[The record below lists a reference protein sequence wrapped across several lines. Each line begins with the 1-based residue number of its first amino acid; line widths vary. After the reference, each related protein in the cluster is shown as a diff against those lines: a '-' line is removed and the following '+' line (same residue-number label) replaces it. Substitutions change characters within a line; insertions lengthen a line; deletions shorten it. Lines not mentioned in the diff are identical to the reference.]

1 MSKPNLFIAGFAKA
15 GTTVLY
21 HYFNKHPD
29 VYCNP
34 YIKEPRHFSSEFFNE
49 GHGHR
54 QFFKNI
60 IYKENDYLSL
70 YKKAGDEKYILDG
83 SVYYSYF
90 KGVAG
95 KIKEFN
101 GDSRIILCIRNPID
115 RFNSHY
121 MMHIRD
127 GFTKDNI
134 ESLFKNPETSSGI
147 DLLKAGLYSDAIREY
162 YEIFGSDRVFIAVY
176 DDLLANHERYYSEI
190 CDFLDI
196 PFELNKNKLVNV
208 SGRPKSLVLM
218 SMIRLVKRIVPRFIL
233 TRIKFQFKT
242 KINNIFYNKS
252 TLTKE
257 ALPDEVRVKLVEY
270 YKGDVEKTGELIDRD
285 LSKWID

>member
-1 MSKPNLFIAGFAKA
+1 MTKPNLYISGFAKS

-21 HYFNKHPD
+21 NYFYGHPD

-34 YIKEPRHFSSEFFNE
+34 YIKEPRHFSAEFFTK
-49 GHGHR
+49 GRGHR

-60 IYKENDYLSL
+60 IYKESDYLNL

-90 KGVAG
+90 RGVAA
-95 KIKEFN
+95 KIKKFN
-101 GDSRIILCIRNPID
+101 KASRIILCIRNPID

-121 MMHIRD
+121 MMHLRD
-127 GFTKDNI
+127 GFTKD
-134 ESLFKNPETSSGI
+134 SVGSFLKSPGTSSGV

-162 YEIFGSDRVFIAVY
+162 YEIFGRDRVYIAVY
-176 DDLLANHERYYSEI
+176 DDLQSNHERYYSKI
-190 CDFLDI
+190 CDFLEI
-196 PFELNKNKLVNV
+196 PFELVENELVNV
-208 SGRPKSLVLM
+208 SGRPKSLMLM
-218 SMIRLVKRIVPRFIL
+218 SMIRLIKRIVPRFLL
-233 TRIKFQFKT
+233 TRMKFQFKT

-257 ALPDEVRVKLVEY
+257 ALPDDVREKLVEY
-270 YKGDVEKTGELIDRD
+270 YKDDILKTGELIGRD